1 MKTLQ
6 LQIFKSVREQ
16 HPEMKIIV
24 HPECTHEVVSLSD
37 MAGSTNYII
46 KAIENAD
53 PGSSWAIGTEH
64 NLVNRII
71 QEHPDK
77 KIISLNP
84 YMCSCLTMNR
94 IDLPHLAWILES
106 LKKAKNTISLKSK
119 KMWQQKAKL
128 ALDRMLQSN
137 KSDDANRNAS

>member
-1 MKTLQ
+1 
-6 LQIFKSVREQ
+6 
-16 HPEMKIIV
+16 MKIIV

-46 KAIENAD
+46 KAIENSE

-94 IDLPHLAWILES
+94 IDFPHLAWTLES
-106 LKKAKNTISLKSK
+106 IESGEMHNIIKVDQDVAA
-119 KMWQQKAKL
+119 KAKL
-128 ALDRMLQSN
+128 ALDRMLQ
-137 KSDDANRNAS
+137 R